1 MSKIKDFFF
10 PPANSPR
17 WMYILPIATLVILVL
32 IVVYAGI
39 HGWEYSNSP
48 TFCGTTCHTMPP
60 QHATYL
66 ESPHANVTCEEC
78 HIGRASFQDQ
88 LMRKS
93 QGLKEAYYTIFN
105 LYTLPINAKAL
116 QPARDTCETCHLPEQ
131 FSDDSLRVINRYQD
145 DPENTLTNT
154 YLVLKT
160 GGGDKR
166 EGLGR
171 GIHWHVANKV
181 EYYATDELSQMI
193 PYVRVNNDDGT
204 TTEYIDVESG
214 FDPGTIDENQL
225 EEMDCTTCH
234 NRVSHNFKPPRDS
247 MDDYMSRG
255 LIDPGIPEI
264 HKKGVEILSAK
275 YATQQEGLDAIAG
288 LEAYYQQNHA
298 DYYSG
303 NSDMVKAGIAEI
315 QKIYET
321 TVFLDQKVDWTTH
334 PNNLGHID
342 SPGCFR
348 CHDGK
353 HLNQAQEAIRLECN
367 LCHSIPK
374 VAGEQDFVTNI
385 EISRGPEPE
394 SHLNPNWISL
404 HNQMFDGT
412 CASCHTTENAGTT
425 ANTSF
430 CSNSACHGSAYTYAG
445 FDAPKL
451 REILKDQLPPPVPT
465 PTPAP
470 TPAANATLEFGVNI
484 APLFVKCAACHNSTT
499 LTGGLDLG
507 SYESLMKGG
516 KSGAVVTPGDATGS
530 LLVQIQSGKH
540 FTNLSPAEL
549 AIIEQWINAGAEGP
563 QITEPSP
570 APPST
575 TAANLTYEY
584 SIAPLLA
591 ARCTMCHQGENA
603 PDGLD
608 MTTFTSLMKGNK
620 DGAVIVPGDSAD
632 SELIE
637 VQSGKHFA
645 NFTSEELELFK
656 QWIDAGAI
664 EK

>member
-1 MSKIKDFFF
+1 M
-10 PPANSPR
+10 PHWPR
-17 WMYILPIATLVILVL
+17 FL
-32 IVVYAGI
+32 
-39 HGWEYSNSP
+39 S
-48 TFCGTTCHTMPP
+48 
-60 QHATYL
+60 
-66 ESPHANVTCEEC
+66 
-78 HIGRASFQDQ
+78 DQ

-93 QGLKEAYYTIFN
+93 QGLKETYYTDISN
-105 LYTLPINAKAL
+105 CMNIRSMPKPCSPPATPAKHAIC
-116 QPARDTCETCHLPEQ
+116 PRQ

-193 PYVRVNNDDGT
+193 PYIRVNNDDGT

-214 FDPGTIDENQL
+214 FDLDTIDESQL

-247 MDDYMSRG
+247 MDDSMSRG
-255 LIDPGIPEI
+255 LIDTGIPEI
-264 HKKGVEILSAK
+264 HKKGVEVLSAK
-275 YATQQEGLDAIAG
+275 YTTQQEGLDAIAG

-303 NSDMVKAGIAEI
+303 NSDVVKAGIAEI
-315 QKIYET
+315 QKIFET

-334 PNNLGHID
+334 PNNLGHIN

-353 HLNQAQEAIRLECN
+353 HLNQDKEAIRLECN

-451 REILKDQLPPPVPT
+451 REILKDQLPTPAPT
-465 PTPAP
+465 PIPAP
-470 TPAANATLEFGVNI
+470 TPAANAAPDYDVNV
-484 APLFVKCAACHNSTT
+484 APLFANCTACHNSTS
-499 LTGGLDLG
+499 LTGGLDLA
-507 SYESLMKGG
+507 SYDSLMAGG
-516 KSGAVVTPGDATGS
+516 KSGPVIVPGDPSNS
-530 LLVQIQSGKH
+530 LLVQVQSSQH
-540 FTNLSPAEL
+540 FANLSSSEL
-549 AIIEQWINAGAEGP
+549 ELVKYWISTGAEGP
-563 QITEPSP
+563 HTPAPASSSP
-570 APPST
+570 ATGS
-575 TAANLTYEY
+575 LTYEY

-591 ARCTMCHQGENA
+591 ARCTMCHQGDNA
-603 PDGLD
+603 PDGLVL
-608 MTTFTSLMKGNK
+608 TSYAGLMKGNK
-620 DGAVIVPGDSAD
+620 DGTVIVPGDSAD
-632 SELIE
+632 SELIKL
-637 VQSGKHFA
+637 QSKKHFGNLTA
-645 NFTSEELELFK
+645 EELDLFK

>member
-1 MSKIKDFFF
+1 MSKLKNFFF

-17 WMYILPIATLVILVL
+17 WMYILPIVSIVILVL
-32 IVVYAGI
+32 IVTFAGI
-39 HGWEYSNSP
+39 HGWEYTNSP
-48 TFCGTTCHTMPP
+48 SFCGTTCHTMPP
-60 QHATYL
+60 QHVTYL
-66 ESPHANVTCEEC
+66 QSPHANVTCEEC
-78 HIGRASFQDQ
+78 HIGRASFTDQ

-93 QGLKEAYYTIFN
+93 QGLKETYYTIFN
-105 LYTLPINAKAL
+105 LYTLPIYAEAL
-116 QPARDTCETCHLPEQ
+116 RPARDTCETCHLPEQ
-131 FSDDSLRVINRYQD
+131 FSDDSLRVINRYAD
-145 DPENTLTNT
+145 DLENTLTST

-160 GGGDKR
+160 GGGDER
-166 EGLGR
+166 EGQGR
-171 GIHWHVANKV
+171 GIHWHIANKV
-181 EYYATDELSQMI
+181 EYYSTDELSQMI
-193 PYVRVNNDDGT
+193 PYVRVYNDDGT

-214 FDPGTIDENQL
+214 FDPSSIDEGQL
-225 EEMDCTTCH
+225 KEMDCTTCH
-234 NRVSHNFKPPRDS
+234 NRVSHDFKFPHDS

-255 LIDPGIPEI
+255 LINPDIPEI
-264 HKKGVEILSAK
+264 HKMGVEVLSAE
-275 YATQQEGLDAIAG
+275 YATQEEGLAAIAG
-288 LEAYYQQNHA
+288 LEAYYQQNHP
-298 DYYSG
+298 DYYNG
-303 NSDMVKAGIAEI
+303 NTETLKTSIAEI
-315 QKIYET
+315 QTIYT
-321 TVFLDQKVDWTTH
+321 GTVFHDQKVDWMTH
-334 PNNLGHID
+334 PDNLGHID
-342 SPGCFR
+342 APGCFR

-353 HLNQAQEAIRLECN
+353 HLNPDQEAVRLECN

-451 REILKDQLPPPVPT
+451 REILKAQLPPPAPT

-470 TPAANATLEFGVNI
+470 TPAANTAPDYDVNV
-484 APLFVKCAACHNSTT
+484 APLFAACIACHNSTS
-499 LTGGLDLG
+499 LTGGLDLS
-507 SYESLMKGG
+507 SYDGLMTGG
-516 KSGAVVTPGDATGS
+516 KSGAAIVPGDAAGS

-540 FTNLSPAEL
+540 FANLSPAEL
-549 AIIEQWINAGAEGP
+549 AIIEQWIGSGAEGP
-563 QITEPSP
+563 QTPLATPGP
-570 APPST
+570 ASAST
-575 TAANLTYEY
+575 GSLTYEY
-584 SIAPLLA
+584 DIAPLLA
-591 ARCTMCHQGENA
+591 GRCTMCHQGDNA
-603 PDGLD
+603 PAGLVL
-608 MTTFTSLMKGNK
+608 TSYAGLMKGNK

-637 VQSGKHFA
+637 VQSEKHFA
-645 NFTSEELELFK
+645 NLTAEELELFK